1 MKFNA
6 EKMVKTKNLSLSSKI
21 EISDFPKIYYLHE
34 KRFNAEFQFEEVHFY
49 YTNQIAKIKDKKL
62 YIKL

>member
-21 EISDFPKIYYLHE
+21 EIYYLHE